1 MGTMRERMMARRA
14 AERDQDETDAL
25 AEVITDVV
33 AEIFDEL
40 LIQALKQPDIRTA
53 ISNLVSASK
62 RPSATR
68 MPARASAVKAAR
80 HR

>member
-1 MGTMRERMMARRA
+1 MMARRA
-14 AERDQDETDAL
+14 ADRDQDATDEL

-40 LIQALKQPDIRTA
+40 LIEALKQPDIRTA

-62 RPSATR
+62 RPAATR
-68 MPARASAVKAAR
+68 MPARASVVKAQR